1 MSSFFMDPILQTL
14 MGIYALLIAA
24 SVITVLLRKSS
35 SGRGGGELEQRVK
48 SWWIM
53 VTIFTVAMMLSRN
66 ISLSFFGFIS
76 FLALKEYFS
85 IIPTRRADRR
95 VLFWAY
101 LAIPIQFYWA
111 SIEWYGMF
119 IIFIPVYLFLFLPM
133 RMVMIGETKQFL
145 QAAGTIHWGLM
156 TMVFGISH
164 LAYLLVLEGW
174 EGSQRGGVGLV
185 LFLVM
190 LTQLNDVAQY
200 VWGKSL
206 GKHKIIAKVSPNKTW
221 EGFLGGVGTTTLL
234 SVGLAGLLTP
244 FSPGMAVVAGL
255 LISGAGFIGDVTMSA
270 LKRDLGIKD
279 SGSLLPGHGGL
290 LDRIDSLTY
299 AGPLFFHFVYYFRDY
314 LLEAGSRNA

>member
-24 SVITVLLRKSS
+24 SVITVLLRKFS

-174 EGSQRGGVGLV
+174 ERSQRGGVGLV

-221 EGFLGGVGTTTLL
+221 EGYIGGLILQTSSTLL
-234 SVGLAGLLTP
+234 FYFVISKLFRVPEITWPTLTIFAMLIYIVSV
-244 FSPGMAVVAGL
+244 
-255 LISGAGFIGDVTMSA
+255 IGDLSES
-270 LKRDLGIKD
+270 LIKRDSGVKD
-279 SGSLLPGHGGL
+279 SGKLIPGHGGV
-290 LDRIDSLTY
+290 LDLVDALMLTIPGSY
-299 AGPLFFHFVYYFRDY
+299 YYIIFVRHIQ
-314 LLEAGSRNA
+314 NM